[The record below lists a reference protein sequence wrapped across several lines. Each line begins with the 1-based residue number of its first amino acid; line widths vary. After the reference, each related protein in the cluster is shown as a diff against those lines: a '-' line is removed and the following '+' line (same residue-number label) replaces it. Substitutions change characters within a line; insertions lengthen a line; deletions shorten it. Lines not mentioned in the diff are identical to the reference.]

1 MEVDQGSYLSKGQVN
16 NLEIVKTSGL
26 RVQKSHNLHYN

>member
-1 MEVDQGSYLSKGQVN
+1 MEVDQGSYLWNGKLI
-16 NLEIVKTSGL
+16 NLEIVNTTGL